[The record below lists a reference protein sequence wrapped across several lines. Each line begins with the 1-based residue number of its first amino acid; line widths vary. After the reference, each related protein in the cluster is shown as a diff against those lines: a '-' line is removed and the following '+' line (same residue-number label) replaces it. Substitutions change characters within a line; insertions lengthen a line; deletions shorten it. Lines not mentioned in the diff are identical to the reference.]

1 MEEDIEKANIT
12 FGNKNYPVEI
22 RLKGD
27 ELDHVEDN
35 RWSFRVKMMND
46 TSLFGMRKFSLQS
59 PKVRNYLG
67 ESLYHKFL
75 NYLDVPSL
83 RYRFVKFSIN
93 GKSLGTYAIEKH
105 FDKLTIENNNL
116 REGIILGL
124 DEETNM
130 FEAKKNIKIGGFIQM
145 VII

>member
-1 MEEDIEKANIT
+1 MAVAYQVEYLNLKEIFLYSNLKSFYQWPVNYLNGQLTPVDSINLNISQERYTKLKNDVEISKRLGVIYRDGGGYRKANIT

-59 PKVRNYLG
+59 Q
-67 ESLYHKFL
+67 
-75 NYLDVPSL
+75 
-83 RYRFVKFSIN
+83 
-93 GKSLGTYAIEKH
+93 
-105 FDKLTIENNNL
+105 KLL
-116 REGIILGL
+116 FR
-124 DEETNM
+124 
-130 FEAKKNIKIGGFIQM
+130 
-145 VII
+145 